1 MADLRKIDLHM
12 HSKVSD
18 GTDSPEDL
26 VEKVRE
32 AGFSTFAV
40 TDHDTLE
47 SIPMIRAAIKE
58 GDPRYICG
66 VEFSCKDEQGR
77 YHILG
82 CGFDPDSSAI
92 HDIVSAG
99 HDYRIKK
106 FLARVDILEQKH
118 SITFP
123 SEEIEGLLALGNPG
137 RLHLANLMIDHGY
150 VSSRGEAFDRYLN
163 NLHVEGLYFP
173 PEDAIRHIL
182 AAGGVPVM
190 AHPVYGSGGEEVF
203 GHDLERRV
211 IRLKDAGLC
220 GLEAFYSRY
229 TPELR
234 DMVLDLADKY
244 DLFATAGSDYHGA
257 HKKVALGDIGPLPEE
272 EAVLTKWE
280 KSLDAFL
287 EKVL

>member
-18 GTDSPEDL
+18 GTDSPEEL
-26 VEKVRE
+26 IENVRK
-32 AGFSTFAV
+32 AGLSVFAV
-40 TDHDTLE
+40 TDHDTLG
-47 SIPMIRAAIKE
+47 SIPLIRAALQD

-66 VEFSCKDEQGR
+66 IEFSCKDEQGR

-82 CGFDPDSSAI
+82 YGFDPDSKAI
-92 HDIVSAG
+92 HDIVQAG
-99 HDYRIKK
+99 HEYRIRK
-106 FLARVDILEQKH
+106 FLARIKLLEQKH

-123 SEEIEGLLALGNPG
+123 SDEIESLLALGNPG
-137 RLHLANLMIDHGY
+137 RLHMANLMIKYDY
-150 VSSRGEAFDRYLN
+150 VRTRGEAFDRYLN
-163 NLHVEGLYFP
+163 HLHVEGLYFP
-173 PEDAIRHIL
+173 PEDTIRHII

-203 GHDLERRV
+203 GDELEQRV
-211 IRLKDAGLC
+211 IRLKDAGLA
-220 GLEAFYSRY
+220 GLEAFYSSY

-234 DMVLDLADKY
+234 DMVLDLAEKY

-257 HKKVALGDIGPLPEE
+257 HKKVALGDTGPMPED
-272 EAVLTKWE
+272 ASTLVKWE
-280 KSLDAFL
+280 KSLDLFL